1 MLFLQVSLVRDNL
14 AASVFT
20 HPNLSIPSSF
30 PIPESSENYS
40 ERFLFEKESYVI
52 TE

>member
-1 MLFLQVSLVRDNL
+1 MLFLQVSLVRDSL

-20 HPNLSIPSSF
+20 HPNLPVLSSF

-52 TE
+52 TD